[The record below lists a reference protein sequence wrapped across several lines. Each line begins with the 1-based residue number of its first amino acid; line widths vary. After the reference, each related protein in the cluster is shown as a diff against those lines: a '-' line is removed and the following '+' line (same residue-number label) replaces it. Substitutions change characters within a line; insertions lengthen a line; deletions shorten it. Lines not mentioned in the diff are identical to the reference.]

1 MPVRFAE
8 VIEMA
13 NDTVYGLAAAVF
25 TENGSR
31 ATRVSNALE
40 AGTVWVRPNLPDVN
54 AVFMA
59 FCRSICMHLMKTMFR
74 LADSS
79 SLVWDESS
87 VNMPLKR
94 GCCSLPFQLF
104 SIG

>member
-1 MPVRFAE
+1 MFVISQRQIIIPVRFAE

-40 AGTVWVRPNLPDVN
+40 AGTVWVRPDLPDAN

-59 FCRSICMHLMKTMFR
+59 FL
-74 LADSS
+74 
-79 SLVWDESS
+79 
-87 VNMPLKR
+87 
-94 GCCSLPFQLF
+94 
-104 SIG
+104 